1 MRSSIDLSQT
11 QLRHVSFQGAWGMP
25 YYIQS
30 VGEFRYAALVLDGAS
45 PTLTELSFSQ
55 INTSSVMTTNLAQP
69 IFNGGDFAVGV
80 GEDGGRV
87 GSALQIYSSGS
98 SVSPFQISDISLTAT
113 NNGCQQNAGGRSAIW
128 AEDSF
133 IEIDNAEITGD
144 YGLYLRTSAGT
155 VSNSVLNVNC
165 NGIDHGGR
173 RQSGLHHLDLRYRT
187 TISPPLKAMGYMG
200 PDHHCSL

>member
-1 MRSSIDLSQT
+1 MEITLIWEAPSNGSARGECYGMSNGNQEIFIEDPSCNEGVLMRSSIDLSQT

-80 GEDGGRV
+80 
-87 GSALQIYSSGS
+87 L
-98 SVSPFQISDISLTAT
+98 SL
-113 NNGCQQNAGGRSAIW
+113 IH
-128 AEDSF
+128 
-133 IEIDNAEITGD
+133 I
-144 YGLYLRTSAGT
+144 
-155 VSNSVLNVNC
+155 
-165 NGIDHGGR
+165 
-173 RQSGLHHLDLRYRT
+173 
-187 TISPPLKAMGYMG
+187 
-200 PDHHCSL
+200 